1 MYFTATT
8 APLHRLPLY
17 KTILCVTCVLIL
29 IANGFSLFH
38 NLQSL
43 KGANALQS
51 QSSRVADRLQYL
63 NVLVLD
69 AESSLRGYFISGRE
83 SYLGPARTAV
93 TESESEF
100 RELEKLLADSPS
112 QLKNLAQLHTL
123 VRRKLALLNQ
133 SIDVYREGGLDEI
146 VKIAKVSDGR
156 SSMDEIRLQVV
167 IMEQEQYETLAA
179 RSAMFYHEYQKAVLL
194 GMGIN
199 AMAIIVLIMFYQLV
213 RRSFRNRAA
222 VEHALQKANENLE
235 STVAQR
241 TEQLSVLS
249 RHLISISEEEKVRL
263 SRELHDELGAN
274 LTSIGMDIAAVTQ
287 QLQKTAPELATQL
300 RRARATLVETVEMK
314 RRIVEN
320 LRPSLLDNLGLC
332 AAIES
337 YCDEFSRL
345 AQVRCDVDISAEL
358 EKDTGRSGDLSIALF
373 RIVQESLTNIRKYAQ
388 AGRVSVMLRRT
399 VDGLVLRVI
408 DDGVGI
414 AANTVAKPM
423 SHGILGMRER
433 ALLLG
438 GTLTIR
444 RGRNDA
450 GTCVEAHI
458 PLRRKPAAGVA
469 QPPELAAMQAGAG
482 KGLVAGAGVVTGA
495 AASATAAAASAAVAA
510 ASAAGGAA
518 AGTGTA
524 PGVANVSSAPHPA
537 ADGHIPSS
545 PPCSTRPHTV
555 PDLDDRAP

>member
-1 MYFTATT
+1 MYFTASA

-29 IANGFSLFH
+29 IVNGFSLFH

-43 KGANALQS
+43 KGANFLQS
-51 QSSRVADRLQYL
+51 QTSRVADRLQYL

-69 AESSLRGYFISGRE
+69 AESSMRGYFISGRE

-93 TESESEF
+93 TETESEF
-100 RELEKLLADSPS
+100 KELEQLLADSPS

-167 IMEQEQYETLAA
+167 IMEQEQNETLAA

-194 GMGIN
+194 GIGIN
-199 AMAIIVLIMFYQLV
+199 AVALIVLIMFYQLV
-213 RRSFRNRAA
+213 RRSFQNRAA
-222 VEHALQKANENLE
+222 VEHALQSANENLE

-263 SRELHDELGAN
+263 SRELHDEMGAN
-274 LTSIGMDIAAVTQ
+274 LTAIGMDIAAVTQ
-287 QLQKTAPELATQL
+287 QLQKTAPELASQL
-300 RRARATLVETVEMK
+300 RRARTMLVETVEMK

-345 AQVRCDVDISAEL
+345 SQVRCDVDIAAEL
-358 EKDTGRSGDLSIALF
+358 EKDADRSGDLSIALF
-373 RIVQESLTNIRKYAQ
+373 RIVQESLTNIRKYAK

-414 AANTVAKPM
+414 AANTLAKPM

-438 GTLTIR
+438 GTLNIR

-450 GTCVEAHI
+450 GTCIEVHI
-458 PLRRKPAAGVA
+458 PLRRKPAAGVE
-469 QPPELAAMQAGAG
+469 QPPELAAMA
-482 KGLVAGAGVVTGA
+482 
-495 AASATAAAASAAVAA
+495 
-510 ASAAGGAA
+510 
-518 AGTGTA
+518 
-524 PGVANVSSAPHPA
+524 VSSVPRPA
-537 ADGHIPSS
+537 ADDHIPSS

-555 PDLDDRAP
+555 PDLDGRAP